1 MITALFDLVGYLINL
16 IVYALIIAAIVQTL
30 IAFGVLDTR
39 NRLVWQVAY
48 FLYRVTEPLLRPIR
62 NLLPNFGNVDLSP
75 LVLILLLNFVAKPLL
90 STLYLGIVTGRWSVI

>member
-39 NRLVWQVAY
+39 NRLVWQVAD

>member
-39 NRLVWQVAY
+39 NRLVWQVAD

-90 STLYLGIVTGRWSVI
+90 STLYMGIVTGRWSVI

>member
-39 NRLVWQVAY
+39 NRLVWQVAD

-90 STLYLGIVTGRWSVI
+90 STLYMGIVKGRWSVI